1 METVR
6 KWVAGIGIVL
16 GLLFACSL
24 FQHAQA
30 MNINHITTCAID

>member
-6 KWVAGIGIVL
+6 KWIAGIGIVL
-16 GLLFACSL
+16 GLLFACSF

-30 MNINHITTCAID
+30 MNINHTTIVATH